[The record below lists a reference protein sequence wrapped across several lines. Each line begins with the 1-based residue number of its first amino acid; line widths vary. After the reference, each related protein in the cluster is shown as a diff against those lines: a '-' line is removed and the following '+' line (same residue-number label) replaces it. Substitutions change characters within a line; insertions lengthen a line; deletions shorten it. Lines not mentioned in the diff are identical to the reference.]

1 MMNDLEKRGIEALE
15 RARDLLAK
23 AKDPVDPDEDFEEY
37 DEPDLPEE
45 LEKTHDV
52 DEEDRDDE
60 GELEPVL
67 DDGEDDEDED
77 EEDEVK
83 AKPMAKAVAKAVD
96 ATPILAAI
104 EKRLR
109 SQEALLEALQK
120 EVQVLRKALG
130 YTVQGLEGMV
140 KAYGDVMNAPRKP
153 KAHSAVVPT
162 AAPAL
167 DAKQIL
173 AKAVGVVKDPYRIA
187 LMEHYANAGDVER
200 VIAHLLPDERAKV
213 LGGEY

>member
-1 MMNDLEKRGIEALE
+1 MMETELEKRGKEALE

-23 AKDPVDPDEDFEEY
+23 AKDPVDPDEDFEDY

-45 LEKTHDV
+45 LEETHDV

-67 DDGEDDEDED
+67 DDEGGDEDED

-83 AKPMAKAVAKAVD
+83 AKPVAKAVD

-109 SQEALLEALQK
+109 SQEGLLEALQK

-130 YTVQGLEGMV
+130 YTVQGLEGMA
-140 KAYGDVMNAPRKP
+140 KAYGDVMNTPRKP

-200 VIAHLLPDERAKV
+200 VIAHLLPDERIKV